1 MDSSDATAWSLLG
14 AALSNSDRPDEAKE
28 ALRRAAALEPEEP
41 KHLYNLAA
49 HHYRYGEKDQ
59 ALSVARAALLK
70 FPSHTRLRTLARRIE
85 QERWQPPAIPMP
97 APQRRDGGATAGMN
111 EAPPVLGIPPASRSW
126 QFDPGPKH
134 LHSLGFV
141 ERMGLNWDFIL
152 LAIFLAFSALLILA
166 NGEILYQ
173 GRGDS
178 GGPGTLAFGITSLVF
193 IAGWTIDLADRRP
206 KPIHI
211 TLSILAILFS
221 MPLCIICYLPYL
233 SAAYFIAYYFFS
245 RTKGTSF

>member
-28 ALRRAAALEPEEP
+28 AFRKAAALDPEEP

-49 HHYRYGEKDQ
+49 HHYRYGEKDE
-59 ALSVARAALLK
+59 ALSVARPALVK
-70 FPSHTRLRTLARRIE
+70 FPNHARLRALSRRIE

-97 APQRRDGGATAGMN
+97 ALQRRDGGTTAGMN
-111 EAPPVLGIPPASRSW
+111 EAPPVLGIPPSSRSW

-141 ERMGLNWDFIL
+141 ERMGLTWDLIL
-152 LAIFLAFSALLILA
+152 LAVFLAFSALLILA
-166 NGEILYQ
+166 TGEILDQ
-173 GRGDS
+173 GGGDR
-178 GGPGTLAFGITSLVF
+178 GGPGTVAFGITSLLF
-193 IAGWTIDLADRRP
+193 IAAWTIDLADRRP
-206 KPIHI
+206 KPVHL

-221 MPLCIICYLPYL
+221 MPLCVICYLPYL
-233 SAAYFIAYYFFS
+233 SAAYFIAYYGFS
-245 RTKGTSF
+245 RAKGTSF